1 MLYLE
6 YFEYD
11 YQNIEFELYFMN
23 INRGVDL
30 KYIVRFQIKI
40 LNVKYIDCIY
50 KFDNNYIIYC
60 RFVLWSFEQLFLNFL
75 LYIWQIIDIF

>member
-40 LNVKYIDCIY
+40 LNVKYIDYIY

-60 RFVLWSFEQLFLNFL
+60 RFVLWSYEELFLNFL